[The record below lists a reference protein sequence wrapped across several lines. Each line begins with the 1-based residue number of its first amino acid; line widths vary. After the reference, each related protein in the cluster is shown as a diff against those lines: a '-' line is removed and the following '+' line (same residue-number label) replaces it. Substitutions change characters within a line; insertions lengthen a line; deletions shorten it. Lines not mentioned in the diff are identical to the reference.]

1 MCPTFTVCLSVP
13 KSALFCA
20 RRIPGNSVSLVLLS
34 VFGISQGDTLFSK
47 KEEKSQAGQGPLGI
61 GGRRGWAPGWVD
73 GDGLPQGRAGWGAA
87 CLGSAGGPACISLHP
102 ETAELLCP
110 VLGERWE
117 TFPEG
122 LCCLYTCLLLHFADT
137 PVQVRAKLGLSAL
150 CLSLPCWHALSLQ
163 VSWLFYKTQKIYF
176 SSALSVSVFEVYLP
190 RLQYI
195 KHWKMGISRVQFRA
209 LKLAPALNCPL
220 KVPVSFYW
228 LQKVL
233 TETSLL
239 CLKLAFVK
247 TLLCISYC
255 NLYWNGGI

>member
-1 MCPTFTVCLSVP
+1 MGLGVR
-13 KSALFCA
+13 K
-20 RRIPGNSVSLVLLS
+20 GW
-34 VFGISQGDTLFSK
+34 G
-47 KEEKSQAGQGPLGI
+47 QAGDP
-61 GGRRGWAPGWVD
+61 A
-73 GDGLPQGRAGWGAA
+73 GLASIPNPQ
-87 CLGSAGGPACISLHP
+87 
-102 ETAELLCP
+102 TALLCP
-110 VLGERWE
+110 VLGEGCD
-117 TFPEG
+117 TIPNG
-122 LCCLYTCLLLHFADT
+122 LCCPYTCLLLRLVDSPA
-137 PVQVRAKLGLSAL
+137 QVTAKLGPPAL
-150 CLSLPCWHALSLQ
+150 CLILAHWRALSLQ
-163 VSWLFYKTQKIYF
+163 VSRHSYRTLKIYF

-195 KHWKMGISRVQFRA
+195 KHWETGISRVQFRA

-255 NLYWNGGI
+255 NLYWNGSK